1 MNSEERHQLLTND
14 LGVVTTRTVG
24 FFERH
29 LGTLIGAVSLILLLA
44 GGIYFWTQTSG
55 TETATGWTM
64 LDTAQNLEEFG
75 TVVDKYKGKPPGQW
89 AQLFV
94 AETNLKTALPLM
106 FSNREIAI
114 VDLKSARE
122 GFESL
127 LQQSGVDPTIRERAL
142 WGFALCLE
150 STSDGNTTKAV
161 EAYEKLI
168 QEFPESIFKTVA
180 EERAAALKRDTAKD
194 FYAWFSRENPKPP
207 DARPRDFKNDSGRLG
222 GDDATESPDDFLIQ
236 GPKGG
241 AGSLL
246 KGPNRELKKDL
257 LKDPDTGKV
266 EAPKDA
272 EEKKPAD
279 EKSEA
284 PTDEKSNADEKSKET
299 PETPESP
306 VIPEKTEE
314 KPSDPAPS
322 SSEEKP
328 TEKE

>member
-44 GGIYFWTQTSG
+44 GGIYLWTQTSG

-106 FSNREIAI
+106 FSNREIAN

-127 LQQSGVDPTIRERAL
+127 LQQSGVDPIIRERAL
-142 WGFALCLE
+142 WGYALCLE
-150 STSDGNTTKAV
+150 SASDGNTTKAV
-161 EAYEKLI
+161 DAYEKLI
-168 QEFPESIFKTVA
+168 QEFPESIFKAVA
-180 EERAAALKRDTAKD
+180 EERVAALKRDTAKE

-241 AGSLL
+241 AGSLFQ
-246 KGPNRELKKDL
+246 GLKKDL
-257 LKDPDTGKV
+257 LKDPETGKSDS
-266 EAPKDA
+266 PKDA
-272 EEKKPAD
+272 EEKKA
-279 EKSEA
+279 
-284 PTDEKSNADEKSKET
+284 TDEKSAAPTDEKSKET

-306 VIPEKTEE
+306 AVPESPTGPEKTEE